1 MIGLEN
7 SRHPINQSNV
17 KPLRTRSL
25 CANVNDTYLSR
36 YGTGHYRLFLWLRGS
51 GRSLLLVANNNLC
64 FLFILIF
71 SLSLSSF
78 LWTSRGGL
86 NMNHIKKKH
95 SNIRTNKDN
104 TMALKWEFVY
114 NQKILSSFDPLC
126 LIQECCWKKKLDAL
140 YLTKFNNSGCK
151 FLNFFFFRSSCSSRL
166 TNYGG
171 FVCQQ
176 HFISPTKR

>member
-86 NMNHIKKKH
+86 NMNHIEKTH

-104 TMALKWEFVY
+104 TKALKWEFVY
-114 NQKILSSFDPLC
+114 NQKLLSSRDPLC
-126 LIQECCWKKKLDAL
+126 LIQECYCKEKLD
-140 YLTKFNNSGCK
+140 
-151 FLNFFFFRSSCSSRL
+151 SSHSL
-166 TNYGG
+166 PY
-171 FVCQQ
+171 
-176 HFISPTKR
+176 